1 MAVVQVKERQG
12 KSRKR
17 ILKQVERQ
25 SVLRQRETVGDQVKV
40 RSEVQSQQ
48 VSKSWRSRWRR
59 AAKSRRRSR

>member
-1 MAVVQVKERQG
+1 MAVVQGKERQV

-25 SVLRQRETVGDQVKV
+25 SVLQQRGTVGDQVKV

-48 VSKSWRSRWRR
+48 ASKSWRSRWRR
-59 AAKSRRRSR
+59 VAKSRRRNR